1 VRGADEDDV
10 GDDQDIKTLHLMG
23 ICGTGM
29 GAFAGLL
36 KAAGYDVRGSDQG
49 AYPPMSLK
57 LQDWGIEVR
66 TPYGPDNLEPPVD
79 LVVVGNVI
87 PAKNPEATAMRE
99 RELPHASFPHT
110 FGRLFLDKRHSVVVA
125 GTHGKTTTSTL
136 LAHILLH
143 AGRDPGYL
151 VGGIPTATAGGL
163 AAESFRVGRDAPEV
177 PFVVEGDEYDTA
189 YFDKGPKFLHYR
201 PKSLLCTSLEFD
213 HADIYDSVDQIRA
226 RFAQVLALV
235 PDGGHIVLHAPSEQL
250 TRALT
255 EAEGE
260 GGVKARVETYG
271 EGGDY
276 VAADVVMSAEGIAFD
291 VVRGG
296 ETLGRLS
303 APMSGQHNVDNLLGA
318 YAILVGLGLSHD
330 AIAAG
335 AAAFGGV
342 ARRMTE
348 VGEEDGV
355 LVIDDFAHHPT
366 AVATTVAGARARYP
380 GRPIWALYEP
390 RSATSCRKVFQA
402 AYPEAFD
409 DADQVLLAPPG
420 RKLEPAEALD
430 VPRLAADLTARGVK
444 AEAPESIDAIVARC
458 AADVPSGA
466 VVLCMSNGAFGGI
479 HGRLLEA
486 LAPRRTSPK
495 EAT

>member
-1 VRGADEDDV
+1 VADTS
-10 GDDQDIKTLHLMG
+10 DIKTLHLMG

-36 KAAGYDVRGSDQG
+36 KSAGYQVRGSDQG

-66 TPYGPDNLEPPVD
+66 TPYGHDNLDPPVD

-99 RELPHASFPHT
+99 RGLAHASFPDT
-110 FGRLFLDKRHSVVVA
+110 FGRLFLERRHSVVVA

-136 LAHILLH
+136 LAHILLS
-143 AGRDPGYL
+143 AGKDPGYL
-151 VGGIPTATAGGL
+151 VGGIPTATDGGL
-163 AAESFRVGRDAPEV
+163 AAESFRVGKVSPEV

-201 PKSLLCTSLEFD
+201 PKSLMCTSLEYD

-235 PDGGHIVLHAPSEQL
+235 PEGGHIVVHAPSDQL
-250 TRALT
+250 AQALK

-276 VAADVVMSAEGIAFD
+276 AAADVSMSADGIAFD
-291 VVRGG
+291 VVRRG
-296 ETLGRLS
+296 EALGRVS

-318 YAILVGLGLSHD
+318 YAILVGLGLDHH
-330 AIAAG
+330 AIATG
-335 AAAFGGV
+335 AASFGGV

-390 RSATSCRKVFQA
+390 RTATSSRKVFQD
-402 AYPEAFD
+402 AYAEAFD
-409 DADQVLLAPPG
+409 DADRVILAPPG
-420 RKLEPAEALD
+420 RKLDPGEALD
-430 VPRLAADLTARGVK
+430 VPKLAADLVARGAQ
-444 AEAPESIDAIVARC
+444 AEAADSIDAIIARC
-458 AADVPSGA
+458 VDAAPSGA
-466 VVLCMSNGAFGGI
+466 VLLCMSNGAFGGI
-479 HGRLLEA
+479 HGRLLEQ
-486 LAPRRTSPK
+486 LAARATTK